1 MESFGELSM
10 TAYPVALH
18 HAQTS
23 IHADDGSG
31 FRHFVRHAFQ
41 APILTAEEEMDLATR
56 FKRDNDLDAAHQL
69 VHAYLR
75 LVLKIARE
83 YGNYHLN
90 LPDLVQEGTVGLMHA
105 VKKFDPTLGNRL
117 SSYAVW
123 WIRASIHEFI
133 LNSWR
138 MVKIATTQLKRQ
150 LFFKLRQAKDSSLP
164 LNWEEAEELA
174 RKFGT
179 DPATILEMDGRMSGS
194 DTSLNQTILEEDGEI
209 IDLIPDRRPNQEH
222 QFIAHE
228 QKGRLHAML
237 HQGLNQLNPRERMI
251 ITERFLSE
259 RQQTL
264 ETLSNTLSISR
275 ERVRQIEKRA
285 LEKLKAFME
294 SLPDGRELALE
305 AV

>member
-1 MESFGELSM
+1 MNHPVTLHRSFDLSSTDNGAGFRQFVLHAYQVPILSADEERELSNR
-10 TAYPVALH
+10 YRQH
-18 HAQTS
+18 
-23 IHADDGSG
+23 
-31 FRHFVRHAFQ
+31 
-41 APILTAEEEMDLATR
+41 
-56 FKRDNDLDAAHQL
+56 NDLEAAHKL
-69 VHAYLR
+69 VNAYLR

-105 VKKFDPTLGNRL
+105 VKKFDPALGNRL

-174 RKFGT
+174 KKFGT
-179 DPATILEMDGRMSGS
+179 DAATILEMDGRMSGA
-194 DTSLNQTILEEDGEI
+194 DTSLNQTILEEEGEI
-209 IDLIPDRRPNQEH
+209 IDLIPDHRPNQEH
-222 QFIAHE
+222 A
-228 QKGRLHAML
+228 AMAQE
-237 HQGLNQLNPRERMI
+237 HHSRTREMIRQGLNHLNPREQMI
-251 ITERFLSE
+251 ITQRFLTD

-264 ETLSNTLSISR
+264 DTLAHTLSISR

-285 LEKLKAFME
+285 LEKLKTFFE
-294 SLPDGRELALE
+294 TIPDGRELAVGS
-305 AV
+305 AYPA

>member
-1 MESFGELSM
+1 M

-18 HAQTS
+18 RSSELTRAEGGDS
-23 IHADDGSG
+23 
-31 FRHFVRHAFQ
+31 FRQFVRHAFQ
-41 APILTAEEEMDLATR
+41 APILTAEEEQELATR

-83 YGNYHLN
+83 YGNYHLHM
-90 LPDLVQEGTVGLMHA
+90 PDLVQEGTVGLMHA
-105 VKKFDPTLGNRL
+105 VKKFDPSLGNRL

-179 DPATILEMDGRMSGS
+179 DPSTILEMDGRMSGS
-194 DTSLNQTILEEDGEI
+194 DTSLNQSILEEDGEI

-222 QFIAHE
+222 LCIAHE
-228 QKGRLHAML
+228 QKNRQRDML
-237 HQGLNQLNPRERMI
+237 RQGLNHLNPRERMI

-264 ETLSNTLSISR
+264 DTLSTTLAISR

-305 AV
+305 TV